1 MPASHQEESKSE
13 SKSMT
18 MPASHQE
25 KQTDPVSL
33 VTRLRLAAY
42 RRGLC
47 DHGVDVDEGKYESY
61 KAELCAKA
69 AENKS
74 KGGKGGKGVGAQKEK
89 KEKKDKKD
97 KQEKSPAP
105 LPFDGVKNEDN
116 CEAVRLNSGLYTQCA
131 LKKKAD
137 QRWCLACGKQAA
149 KNSSGKPD
157 NGAMEDRLAVGPMEY
172 VDPKGR
178 KVVAYCAVLKKLKVS
193 QAEMV
198 AYCESANLPP
208 IMAVHLQ
215 EAEAEKEKEKE
226 EGSKKKAKKAKKV
239 KEEVEVKEEVK
250 EEVEVKEKE
259 KKGRPKKA
267 KKEPTVTSN
276 STEDLFASLVSQQQQ
291 QQQEAK
297 VDEKKVDDKKKR
309 GGGAKKEAPAPAP
322 VPVAAA
328 ASTMAPVKRERTPVL
343 EDEVD
348 NTIVASSSKAGNPV
362 PVSVSV
368 TDSELAEEQ
377 EEQEQDEDEE
387 EEDHVEPVK
396 VGRKNYLRSMK
407 SGVMYDAKTQ
417 EPVGIWN
424 PTTKKIDELPA
435 EEGDD
440 EDEE

>member
-1 MPASHQEESKSE
+1 
-13 SKSMT
+13 
-18 MPASHQE
+18 
-25 KQTDPVSL
+25 L
-33 VTRLRLAAY
+33 
-42 RRGLC
+42 
-47 DHGVDVDEGKYESY
+47 DEGKYEAY
-61 KAELCAKA
+61 KAELIAKT

-74 KGGKGGKGVGAQKEK
+74 KGKKEPKEK
-89 KEKKDKKD
+89 EPKEKIQKQE

-131 LKKKAD
+131 LKKKAG

-215 EAEAEKEKEKE
+215 EAEAEAEKE
-226 EGSKKKAKKAKKV
+226 EGSKKKAKKV

-250 EEVEVKEKE
+250 EEVEVKEKD

-276 STEDLFASLVSQQQQ
+276 STEDLFASLVSQQ

-322 VPVAAA
+322 VSAAV
-328 ASTMAPVKRERTPVL
+328 STMAPVKRERTPVL

-348 NTIVASSSKAGNPV
+348 NTIVASSSNAGNPV

-377 EEQEQDEDEE
+377 EEQEQDEDEEE

>member
-1 MPASHQEESKSE
+1 MSESKSE
-13 SKSMT
+13 SKSMS

-25 KQTDPVSL
+25 NQTDPVSL

-74 KGGKGGKGVGAQKEK
+74 KGGKGGKGVGAQKD
-89 KEKKDKKD
+89 KKDKKD

-215 EAEAEKEKEKE
+215 EAEKEKED
-226 EGSKKKAKKAKKV
+226 GSKKKATKAKKAKKV
-239 KEEVEVKEEVK
+239 KEEVEVEEEVK

-291 QQQEAK
+291 QQQQEAK

-322 VPVAAA
+322 VSAAV
-328 ASTMAPVKRERTPVL
+328 STMAPVKRERTPVL

-368 TDSELAEEQ
+368 TDSELAEEQEEQ